1 MQEEN
6 TLLKDVNA
14 VYRGIKSTF
23 GWLVFIL
30 FWAVVFIVVYA
41 TMCSRSDKGETE
53 TELYQGVKEKEV
65 ETKSRLA
72 VENGRWVVVD

>member
-1 MQEEN
+1 MQDEN

-30 FWAVVFIVVYA
+30 FWAVVFIVVYV
-41 TMCSRSDKGETE
+41 TMCSRSDKSETE

-65 ETKSRLA
+65 EAKSRLA